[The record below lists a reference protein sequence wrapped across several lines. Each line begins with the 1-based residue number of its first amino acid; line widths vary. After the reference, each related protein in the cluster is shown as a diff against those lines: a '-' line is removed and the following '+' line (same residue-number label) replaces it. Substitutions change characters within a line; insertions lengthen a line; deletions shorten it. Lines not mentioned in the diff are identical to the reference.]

1 MGKYEVRIKGK
12 KITSTEGHGDIVQI
26 LFILNRIAS
35 ELAENNR
42 ILRNMYN
49 YDKRRTRLRD
59 EA

>member
-1 MGKYEVRIKGK
+1 MGKYDLKIKGK
-12 KITSTEGHGDIVQI
+12 KVTSTEGHGDIIQI

-42 ILRNMYN
+42 ILRSMHN
-49 YDKRRTRLRD
+49 YGKKRDRLRD

>member
-1 MGKYEVRIKGK
+1 MGKYEFRIKGK
-12 KITSTEGHGDIVQI
+12 KIISTEGQGDIVQI

-42 ILRNMYN
+42 ILRSMYN
-49 YDKRRTRLRD
+49 YNKRRNRLAD